1 MRALYEGFKAMSSD
15 MGKDNRDNIIEK
27 LDAVVSGEDYI
38 KYLESKIR
46 LLEMERE
53 KLLMKVNYYKS
64 ELEKLISPPLIE
76 GVIEYVLG
84 DGRAVVKS
92 TTGPNLVVAIAD
104 NIDKN
109 LIKPGVRVALN
120 QRGSAIVEVLPSYT
134 DTYVQLMEVIE
145 KPSVRYEDIGGLS
158 EQIRELREVVELPLK
173 NPKLFE
179 EIGIEPPKGVLL
191 YGPPGCGKTMLA
203 KAVAAES
210 NATFIAIVGSELVQK
225 FIGEGARIVR
235 ELFELARKKAPSI
248 VFIDE
253 LDAIAAKRIDI
264 GTSGEREV
272 QRTLMQ
278 LLAEIDGFRP
288 LDRVKIIAATNR
300 IDILD
305 PAILRPGRLD
315 RIVEV
320 PLPDFNGRIEIFRIH
335 TRRMKLAENINFQ
348 ELARMTDGFTGAEI
362 KAVVTEAGY
371 NAIRDNRRQV
381 TMNDFLKAIE
391 KVRSKKKLRRIEEYA
406 ENKEDKEAPLIFQ

>member
-1 MRALYEGFKAMSSD
+1 MMALYEGFEAMSSD
-15 MGKDNRDNIIEK
+15 MGKDNQDNIIKK
-27 LDAVVSGEDYI
+27 LDAIVSDEDYI

-173 NPKLFE
+173 NPELFG

-315 RIVEV
+315 RIIEV

-335 TRRMKLAENINFQ
+335 TRRMKLAENIDFQ
-348 ELARMTDGFTGAEI
+348 ELARMTNGFTGAEI

-391 KVRSKKKLRRIEEYA
+391 KVRSKKKLRGIEEYA
-406 ENKEDKEAPLIFQ
+406 KDKEDKKAPLIFQ

>member
-1 MRALYEGFKAMSSD
+1 MSSD
-15 MGKDNRDNIIEK
+15 MGKDNQDNIIKK
-27 LDAVVSGEDYI
+27 LDAIVSDEDYI

-173 NPKLFE
+173 NPELFG

-315 RIVEV
+315 RIIEV

-335 TRRMKLAENINFQ
+335 TRRMKLAENIDFQ
-348 ELARMTDGFTGAEI
+348 ELARMTNGFTGAEI

-391 KVRSKKKLRRIEEYA
+391 KVRSKKKLRGIEEYA
-406 ENKEDKEAPLIFQ
+406 KDKEDKEAPLIFQ

>member
-1 MRALYEGFKAMSSD
+1 MSSD

-315 RIVEV
+315 RIIEV

-335 TRRMKLAENINFQ
+335 TRRMKLAENIDFQ

-381 TMNDFLKAIE
+381 TMNDFLKAVE

>member
-335 TRRMKLAENINFQ
+335 TRRMKLAENIDFQ

-406 ENKEDKEAPLIFQ
+406 ENKEDKEVPLIFQ

>member
-1 MRALYEGFKAMSSD
+1 MSSD

>member
-1 MRALYEGFKAMSSD
+1 MSSD
-15 MGKDNRDNIIEK
+15 MGKDNQDNIIKK
-27 LDAVVSGEDYI
+27 LDAIVSDEDYI

-173 NPKLFE
+173 NPELFE

-315 RIVEV
+315 RIIEV

-335 TRRMKLAENINFQ
+335 TRRMKLAENIDFQ
-348 ELARMTDGFTGAEI
+348 ELARMTNGFTGAEI

-391 KVRSKKKLRRIEEYA
+391 KVRSKKKLRGIEEYA
-406 ENKEDKEAPLIFQ
+406 KDKEDKEAPLIFQ

>member
-1 MRALYEGFKAMSSD
+1 MKGYGIMSSGMD
-15 MGKDNRDNIIEK
+15 KENIEN
-27 LDAVVSGEDYI
+27 LDAIVNEEDYI
-38 KYLESKIR
+38 KYLESKVR
-46 LLEMERE
+46 LLEAERE

-76 GVIEYVLG
+76 GVVEYLLS
-84 DGRAVVKS
+84 DGRVVVKS
-92 TTGPNLVVAIAD
+92 STGPSLVVTVAD
-104 NIDKN
+104 NIDRN
-109 LIKPGVRVALN
+109 ILKPGVRVALN
-120 QRGSAIVEVLPSYT
+120 QRGSTIVDVLPSYV
-134 DTYVQLMEVIE
+134 DTYIQSMEVIE

-173 NPKLFE
+173 HPELFE

-191 YGPPGCGKTMLA
+191 YGPPGCGKTLLA

-253 LDAIAAKRIDI
+253 VDAIAAKRIDI

-278 LLAEIDGFRP
+278 LLAEIDGFKP

-315 RIVEV
+315 RIIEV
-320 PLPDFNGRIEIFRIH
+320 PLPDFKGRIEIFKIH
-335 TRRMKLAENINFQ
+335 TRRMKLAGDVDFEKLA
-348 ELARMTDGFTGAEI
+348 ELTKGFTGAEI

-371 NAIRDNRRQV
+371 NAIRSNRRHV
-381 TMNDFLKAIE
+381 VMDDFIKAVE
-391 KVRSKKKLRRIEEYA
+391 KVKSKKKYRGVEEYSS
-406 ENKEDKEAPLIFQ
+406 EKELEKPTLVFQ

>member
-1 MRALYEGFKAMSSD
+1 VKGYRTMSSGMD
-15 MGKDNRDNIIEK
+15 KENIEN
-27 LDAVVSGEDYI
+27 LDAIVNEEDYI
-38 KYLESKIR
+38 RYLESKVR
-46 LLEMERE
+46 LLEAERE

-76 GVIEYVLG
+76 GVVEYLLS
-84 DGRAVVKS
+84 DGRVVVKS
-92 TTGPNLVVAIAD
+92 STGPSLVVTIAD
-104 NIDKN
+104 NIDRN
-109 LIKPGVRVALN
+109 LLRPGVRVALN
-120 QRGSAIVEVLPSYT
+120 QRGSTIVDILPSYV
-134 DTYVQLMEVIE
+134 DTYIQSMEVIE

-173 NPKLFE
+173 HPELFE

-191 YGPPGCGKTMLA
+191 YGPPGCGKTLLA

-253 LDAIAAKRIDI
+253 VDAIAAKRIDI

-278 LLAEIDGFRP
+278 LLAEIDGFKP

-300 IDILD
+300 IDVLD

-315 RIVEV
+315 RIIEV
-320 PLPDFNGRIEIFRIH
+320 PLPDFKGRMEIFKIH
-335 TRRMKLAENINFQ
+335 TRRMKLAGDVDFEKLA
-348 ELARMTDGFTGAEI
+348 ELTKGFTGAEI

-371 NAIRDNRRQV
+371 NAIRSNRKHV
-381 TMNDFLKAIE
+381 VMNDFIKAVE
-391 KVRSKKKLRRIEEYA
+391 KVKSKKKYRGVEEYSS
-406 ENKEDKEAPLIFQ
+406 EKELEKPTLVFQ

>member
-1 MRALYEGFKAMSSD
+1 MKALYKGFKAMSSD
-15 MGKDNRDNIIEK
+15 MGKDKQDNIIEK

-76 GVIEYVLG
+76 GVIEYVLS

-120 QRGSAIVEVLPSYT
+120 QRGSAIVEVLPSYM

-173 NPKLFE
+173 NPELFE

-315 RIVEV
+315 RIIEV

-335 TRRMKLAENINFQ
+335 TRRMKLAENIDFQ
-348 ELARMTDGFTGAEI
+348 ELARMTNGFTGAEI

-406 ENKEDKEAPLIFQ
+406 ENKEDKETPLIFQ

>member
-1 MRALYEGFKAMSSD
+1 MSSD

-335 TRRMKLAENINFQ
+335 TRRMKLAENIDFQ

-406 ENKEDKEAPLIFQ
+406 ENKEDKEVPLIFQ

>member
-1 MRALYEGFKAMSSD
+1 MSSD
-15 MGKDNRDNIIEK
+15 MGKDNQDNIIEK

-120 QRGSAIVEVLPSYT
+120 QRGSAIVEVLPSYM

-145 KPSVRYEDIGGLS
+145 KPSVKYEDIGGLS

-173 NPKLFE
+173 NPELFE

-288 LDRVKIIAATNR
+288 LDKVKIIAATNR

-315 RIVEV
+315 RIIEV

-335 TRRMKLAENINFQ
+335 TRRMKLAENIDFQ
-348 ELARMTDGFTGAEI
+348 ELARMTNGFTGAEI

-391 KVRSKKKLRRIEEYA
+391 KVRSKKKLRRVEEYA

>member
-315 RIVEV
+315 RIIEV

-335 TRRMKLAENINFQ
+335 TRRMKLAENIDFQ

-381 TMNDFLKAIE
+381 TMNDFLKAVE